1 MADLHWHMKDV
12 QWYMKDVQWYR
23 DLHHTRLNRI
33 MDWLTSLESD
43 IAEAIKKQDQ
53 TIKQQA
59 EKLEKLENHIKN
71 QDKTIKQ
78 LEKQINQLD
87 RLAGTTRQLEKQIKN
102 QEFLHQIQMQ
112 TIQMQQD
119 LRFQR
124 LEQHIDIK
132 DDDGLTIKIQQLNQL
147 LHPGVISSTGS
158 SC

>member
-1 MADLHWHMKDV
+1 
-12 QWYMKDVQWYR
+12 
-23 DLHHTRLNRI
+23 
-33 MDWLTSLESD
+33 MDWLTSLEND
-43 IAEAIKKQDQ
+43 IAGNLKQQDQ

-78 LEKQINQLD
+78 LE
-87 RLAGTTRQLEKQIKN
+87 RLAGTTKQLEKQIKK

-112 TIQMQQD
+112 QIQMQQD